1 MQINLECLTNMLE
14 GISVYKLIFNDNG
27 KVIDGILK
35 YMNHAT
41 VEIMDLDPEESI
53 GKRATKLFNSE
64 YINPILK
71 SINRFRD
78 TGQYKRFEDYYLP
91 KDRYFL
97 ISGFEMP
104 DNLFAVLR
112 TDITE
117 QKKAEEALKQSET
130 ILQEATRLSKVG
142 AYEWNIKNDEFIFS
156 REWQGIHGVKEKKSS
171 IRQINKHCTS

>member
-1 MQINLECLTNMLE
+1 MNNTDKALHANQFRMFDNMLE

-41 VEIMDLDPEESI
+41 VELWIQILKDLLVKEP
-53 GKRATKLFNSE
+53 TKLFNSE

-91 KDRYFL
+91 KDKHFL

-104 DNLFAVLR
+104 DNLFPVLR

-117 QKKAEEALKQSET
+117 QKKLKW
-130 ILQEATRLSKVG
+130 L
-142 AYEWNIKNDEFIFS
+142 
-156 REWQGIHGVKEKKSS
+156 
-171 IRQINKHCTS
+171 